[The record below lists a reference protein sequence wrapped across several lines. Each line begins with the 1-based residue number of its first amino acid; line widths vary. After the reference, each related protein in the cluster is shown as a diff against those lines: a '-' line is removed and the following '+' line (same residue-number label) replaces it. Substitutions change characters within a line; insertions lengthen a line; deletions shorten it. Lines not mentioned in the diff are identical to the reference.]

1 MWMLLVLVYG
11 LLKGGREAVKKKCLE
26 KNGVAEVL
34 FFYTLFGLI
43 IIAAEFVILKNPIM
57 PKDFGLMPLI
67 FVKSFVIFL
76 AWILSFLVIKNM
88 PISLYGVIDMSR
100 VLFAYFFGMVFLHE
114 HITTYQM
121 IGMPM
126 VLTGLFLLR
135 LVKGKKSENEHVE
148 AKYVIIAIISCAL
161 NAVSGFLDKVIM
173 QRDISSGQLQFWYML
188 FLVAMYGVAMLVKRS
203 DIDVK
208 TLCKNYW
215 IPILAIMFIIADRA
229 LFIANGYPES
239 KVTIMTLIKQS
250 SCFVTIALGKIVYKE
265 KNILKKAGCAAVI
278 LAGILIAMIK

>member
-11 LLKGGREAVKKKCLE
+11 LLKGGREVVKKKCLE
-26 KNGVAEVL
+26 RNGVAEVL
-34 FFYTLFGLI
+34 FFYTLFGLL

-57 PKDFGLMPLI
+57 PGDMGLMPLI

-100 VLFAYFFGMVFLHE
+100 VLFAYFFGIVLLREKITVFQL
-114 HITTYQM
+114 

-126 VLTGLFLLR
+126 VLVGLFLLR
-135 LVKGKKSENEHVE
+135 LVKGGKNENEHVE
-148 AKYVIIAIISCAL
+148 PKYVIIAIISCAL

-173 QRDISSGQLQFWYML
+173 QRDITSGQLQFWYML
-188 FLVAMYGVAMLVKRS
+188 FMVILYGVAMMVRKS
-203 DIDVK
+203 SIDFK
-208 TLCKNYW
+208 TLSRNYW
-215 IPILAIMFIIADRA
+215 IPLLAIMFIIADRA
-229 LFIANGYPES
+229 LFVANGYPDS

-250 SCFVTIALGKIVYKE
+250 SCFVTIALGKIIYKE
-265 KNILKKAGCAAVI
+265 KNILKKAICAAVI
-278 LAGILIAMIK
+278 LAGILIAMI